1 VCSALELLVAGWFY
15 LHRVPC
21 SALRRGCCWG
31 EPAAEAG
38 CVSHCRLQLKT
49 CPARGTGRCHGALG
63 AGVVTQCPLVRGVT
77 VFNVLG
83 ANLSLNRSNLAEFST
98 EGAIT
103 NEGDEIKKTHK
114 NQMC

>member
-1 VCSALELLVAGWFY
+1 M
-15 LHRVPC
+15 
-21 SALRRGCCWG
+21 
-31 EPAAEAG
+31 
-38 CVSHCRLQLKT
+38 
-49 CPARGTGRCHGALG
+49 
-63 AGVVTQCPLVRGVT
+63 VTQCPLVRGVT